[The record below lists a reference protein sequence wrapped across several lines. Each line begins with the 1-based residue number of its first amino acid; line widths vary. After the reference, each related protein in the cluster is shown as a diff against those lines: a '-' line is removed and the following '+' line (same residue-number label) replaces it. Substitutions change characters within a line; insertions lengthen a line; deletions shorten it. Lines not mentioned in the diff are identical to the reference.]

1 MGAKANLQTGSSEDI
16 NEVTGGPCT
25 RPWPWSVPA
34 VPCNK
39 CNRLDSY
46 CQHWRF
52 CLGKVA
58 ACSSLLLGAK
68 LLQLPVFIH
77 DMNQNMCPIF
87 FAAES
92 PLQCW
97 TIPGTGARQGPGLG
111 CCYFLQLQNFADGFY
126 NFMLCNFDISFHTER
141 KLTWDTIKLNKCS
154 LFVLTSSSSSG
165 TAVYYAGSW
174 WWPHPSLD
182 PGQVP
187 ATRSREDVM
196 MSI

>member
-68 LLQLPVFIH
+68 LLQLPVFSR
-77 DMNQNMCPIF
+77 DMNHEPAISTKTCAPFSLQQSRPCSAGQSPAPGRGRVQGRAADTYNCKIF
-87 FAAES
+87 A
-92 PLQCW
+92 
-97 TIPGTGARQGPGLG
+97 
-111 CCYFLQLQNFADGFY
+111 NGFY
-126 NFMLCNFDISFHTER
+126 NFMLCNFGVSGEVAGGVGQSVLLELGHWSGELVSTE
-141 KLTWDTIKLNKCS
+141 
-154 LFVLTSSSSSG
+154 
-165 TAVYYAGSW
+165 
-174 WWPHPSLD
+174 
-182 PGQVP
+182 
-187 ATRSREDVM
+187 
-196 MSI
+196 

>member
-1 MGAKANLQTGSSEDI
+1 MLPRVPAPRQCPVSALLHTRLTSECWKMGAKANLQTGSSEDI

-111 CCYFLQLQNFADGFY
+111 CCYFQLQNFADGFY
-126 NFMLCNFDISFHTER
+126 NFMLCNFGVSGGVAS
-141 KLTWDTIKLNKCS
+141 CGGQS
-154 LFVLTSSSSSG
+154 VLLELG
-165 TAVYYAGSW
+165 
-174 WWPHPSLD
+174 H
-182 PGQVP
+182 
-187 ATRSREDVM
+187 
-196 MSI
+196 

>member
-1 MGAKANLQTGSSEDI
+1 
-16 NEVTGGPCT
+16 
-25 RPWPWSVPA
+25 
-34 VPCNK
+34 
-39 CNRLDSY
+39 
-46 CQHWRF
+46 
-52 CLGKVA
+52 
-58 ACSSLLLGAK
+58 
-68 LLQLPVFIH
+68 
-77 DMNQNMCPIF
+77 MNQIMCPIF

-92 PLQCW
+92 PLHCW

-187 ATRSREDVM
+187 ATCSCPAWPGLDTTNTFVVSALIISTSQNCTRNWHETWNIEIESE
-196 MSI
+196 SLENIP

>member
-1 MGAKANLQTGSSEDI
+1 MPPRVPAPRQCPVSALLHTRLTSECWKMGAKANLQTGSSEDI

-68 LLQLPVFIH
+68 LLQLPVFSH
-77 DMNQNMCPIF
+77 DMIQPSQPKHVPHFLCSRVAPAVLDNPRHRG
-87 FAAES
+87 AAGS
-92 PLQCW
+92 
-97 TIPGTGARQGPGLG
+97 RVGLLLLSTAKF
-111 CCYFLQLQNFADGFY
+111 CRWVLQLHALQFR
-126 NFMLCNFDISFHTER
+126 CQ
-141 KLTWDTIKLNKCS
+141 WW
-154 LFVLTSSSSSG
+154 SG
-165 TAVYYAGSW
+165 ELRRTKRLVRAGTLEW
-174 WWPHPSLD
+174 
-182 PGQVP
+182 
-187 ATRSREDVM
+187 RINEY
-196 MSI
+196 